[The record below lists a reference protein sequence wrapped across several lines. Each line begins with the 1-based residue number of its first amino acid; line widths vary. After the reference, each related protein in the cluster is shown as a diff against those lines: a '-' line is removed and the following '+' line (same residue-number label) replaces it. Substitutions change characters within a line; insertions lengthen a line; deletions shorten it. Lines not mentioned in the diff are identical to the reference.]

1 MKNEKKP
8 INRPNIIY
16 DPIQQPKQPIWMRS
30 VEKVTECNIRE
41 YFIAVAIIVALA
53 VLLLIFI

>member
-16 DPIQQPKQPIWMRS
+16 DPIRQPKQPIWMRS